1 VQKTESLRT
10 KRKGLTEKA
19 RQNASIEPKVSRSRR
34 TLLGLDWLNFLL
46 ADVQTGV
53 GPFLAIYLV
62 GYKWDEERV
71 GLALTVGGIA
81 GILMQT
87 PAGALVDFL
96 RSKRA
101 LVGAAVTALA
111 AGALLI
117 ALFPSFWPVMGAQV
131 LIGGTSSVFLP
142 AICAMSLGIVGR
154 AAFDTRQGRNQTF
167 NSAGNVIAAVSMG
180 LLGYFVSNRSIFF
193 FVAVFAVPTILTLLL
208 IRPAEIDYDLAR
220 GATDGEKGGK
230 VESVEVLFWERPLVL
245 FLGCAVMFHFANAAM
260 LPLLGE
266 MLAKGQGRSSMM
278 FMSACVVTTQF
289 VITLIASWSGR
300 TAGTWGRKPLLLI
313 AFGVLPIRGV
323 LYTLTSNTGLLVAIQ
338 IMDGVGAG
346 IFGVVSV
353 LVIADLTRGTG
364 RFNLTLGAITTAV
377 GIGAALSQVIA
388 GSIVHHVGFRAGF
401 LFLAGV
407 AAAAFAILY
416 FFMPETHNTRLAK
429 E

>member
-1 VQKTESLRT
+1 
-10 KRKGLTEKA
+10 
-19 RQNASIEPKVSRSRR
+19 
-34 TLLGLDWLNFLL
+34 
-46 ADVQTGV
+46 
-53 GPFLAIYLV
+53 
-62 GYKWDEERV
+62 
-71 GLALTVGGIA
+71 
-81 GILMQT
+81 
-87 PAGALVDFL
+87 
-96 RSKRA
+96 
-101 LVGAAVTALA
+101 
-111 AGALLI
+111 
-117 ALFPSFWPVMGAQV
+117 
-131 LIGGTSSVFLP
+131 
-142 AICAMSLGIVGR
+142 
-154 AAFDTRQGRNQTF
+154 
-167 NSAGNVIAAVSMG
+167 VIAAVSMG
-180 LLGYFVSNRSIFF
+180 VLGYLVSNRSIFF
-193 FVAVFAVPTILTLLL
+193 FVAAFAVPTILVLLL
-208 IRPAEIDYDLAR
+208 IRPSEIDYELAR
-220 GATDGEKGGK
+220 GATGGEKGGK

-245 FLGCAVMFHFANAAM
+245 FLECAVMFHFANAAM

-266 MLAKGQGRSSMM
+266 MLAKGQGRSSMI

-323 LYTLTSNTGLLVAIQ
+323 LYTLTSNTALLVAIQ
-338 IMDGVGAG
+338 VMDGVGAG

-377 GIGAALSQVIA
+377 GIGAALSQVVA

-416 FFMPETHNTRLAK
+416 LFMPETRNIRLAK